1 MRFPGWM
8 VRGRRPVAAALAA
21 AALLSAC
28 GGGTS
33 TIDPFIPKT
42 IVVFGDESSAI
53 LSDGRKYSI
62 NALTS
67 DKALDCSANPMWVQY
82 LASQYGIVFAECNP
96 QNVVDPKGKMRAV
109 VGARAAGLS
118 TQIDAY
124 VSAGGFGEDAMA
136 TVLIGAHDVLDLYA
150 DYPTRGRS
158 ELLAEARDLGQLVGA
173 QINRLVDRGVRVIVA
188 TVPDQGLTPFA
199 LAEKAA
205 NTDIN
210 RAALLSDL
218 TAEFNA
224 GIRTTA
230 VNDGRFVGLILGDE
244 MVQAMV
250 KSPSS
255 FSLSNV
261 TTVVCTAA
269 LPDCSTDT
277 LITSGNTSSWL
288 WADTLYMGPNAQQR
302 LGLLAASR
310 AANNPF

>member
-1 MRFPGWM
+1 MRFPGRM
-8 VRGRRPVAAALAA
+8 VRGARPMVMALAA
-21 AALLSAC
+21 AALLAAC

-33 TIDPFIPKT
+33 TIDPFIPTT
-42 IVVFGDESSAI
+42 IVAFGDESS
-53 LSDGRKYSI
+53 LVLPDGRKYSI

-67 DKALDCSANPMWVQY
+67 AKAIDCKANPMWVQY
-82 LASQYGIVFAECNP
+82 LAAQYGLVFAECNP
-96 QNVVDPKGKMRAV
+96 DNVVDPKARMRAV
-109 VGARAAGLS
+109 PGARAADLAA
-118 TQIDAY
+118 QIDTYA
-124 VSAGGFGEDAMA
+124 SAVGFGDGAMA
-136 TVLIGAHDVLDLYA
+136 TVLIGAHDVLDLYG
-150 DYPTRGRS
+150 DFPTRSRS
-158 ELLAEARDLGQLVGA
+158 ELLAEARDLGQLVGV
-173 QINRLVDRGVRVIVA
+173 QINALVARNVRVIVA

-210 RAALLSDL
+210 RAALLTDL

-224 GIRTTA
+224 GIRTTF

-250 KSPSS
+250 KSPAS

-261 TTVVCTAA
+261 TSVVCTAA
-269 LPDCSTDT
+269 LPDCSSDT

-302 LGLLAASR
+302 LGMLAASR

>member
-8 VRGRRPVAAALAA
+8 VRGTRPVALALVS
-21 AALLSAC
+21 AALLAAC

-33 TIDPFIPKT
+33 TIDAFIPKT
-42 IVVFGDESSAI
+42 IVSFGDETSVL

-62 NALTS
+62 NALTT
-67 DKALDCSANPMWVQY
+67 DKALDCKSNPVWVQY
-82 LASQYGIVFAECNP
+82 LAAQYGLVFAECNP
-96 QNVVDPKGKMRAV
+96 ENVVDPKAKMRAV
-109 VGARAAGLS
+109 VGARAADLAG
-118 TQIDAY
+118 QIDAY
-124 VSAGGFGEDAMA
+124 VTAGGFGDDAMA
-136 TVLIGAHDVLDLYA
+136 TVLVGANDVLALYE
-150 DYPTRGRS
+150 DFPTRGRS
-158 ELLAEARDLGQLVGA
+158 ELLAEARGLGEVVGV

-199 LAEKAA
+199 LAEKAGNA
-205 NTDIN
+205 DTD
-210 RAALLSDL
+210 RAALLTSL

-224 GIRTTA
+224 GIRTTF

-255 FSLSNV
+255 FSLNNV
-261 TTVVCTAA
+261 TSPVCTAA
-269 LPDCSTDT
+269 LPGCSSDT
-277 LITSGNTSSWL
+277 LITSGNATTWL
-288 WADTLYMGPNAQQR
+288 WADNRYLAPNGQQR

>member
-8 VRGRRPVAAALAA
+8 VRGKRTMALALVA
-21 AALLSAC
+21 TALLSAC

-33 TIDPFIPKT
+33 TIDAFIPKT
-42 IVVFGDESSAI
+42 IVAFGDETSVI
-53 LSDGRKYSI
+53 LAGGRKYSI
-62 NALTS
+62 NALTAE
-67 DKALDCSANPMWVQY
+67 KALDCKANPVWVQY
-82 LASQYGIVFAECNP
+82 LAAQYGLVFAECNP
-96 QNVVDPKGKMRAV
+96 ENVVDPKARMRAV
-109 VGARAAGLS
+109 VGARAADLGP
-118 TQIDAY
+118 QVDAY
-124 VSAGGFGEDAMA
+124 VTAGGFGDDAMA
-136 TVLIGAHDVLDLYA
+136 TVLIGAHDVLALYG

-158 ELLAEARDLGQLVGA
+158 ELLADARELGQLVGV
-173 QINRLVDRGVRVIVA
+173 QINRLVNRGVRVIVA
-188 TVPDQGLTPFA
+188 TVPDQGLTPYA
-199 LAEKAA
+199 LAQKAA

-210 RAALLSDL
+210 RAELLSDL

-230 VNDGRFVGLILGDE
+230 LNDGRYVGLILGDE

-250 KSPSS
+250 KSPAS

-261 TTVVCTAA
+261 TSVVCTAA

-277 LITSGNTSSWL
+277 LISGGNASSWL
-288 WADTLYMGPNAQQR
+288 WADTLYLGPNGQQR

>member
-8 VRGRRPVAAALAA
+8 VRGMRPMALAFA
-21 AALLSAC
+21 TAGLLAAC

-33 TIDPFIPKT
+33 TIDAFVPKT
-42 IVVFGDESSAI
+42 IVAFGDETSVL

-62 NALTS
+62 NALT
-67 DKALDCSANPMWVQY
+67 DAKALDCRANPVWVQY
-82 LASQYGIVFAECNP
+82 LAGQYGLEFAECNP
-96 QNVVDPKGKMRAV
+96 DNVVDPKAKMRAV
-109 VGARAAGLS
+109 VGARAADLAG
-118 TQIDAY
+118 QIDAH
-124 VSAGGFGEDAMA
+124 VTAGGFGDDAMA
-136 TVLIGAHDVLDLYA
+136 TVLLGANDILALYE
-150 DYPTRGRS
+150 DFPTRGRG
-158 ELLAEARDLGQLVGA
+158 ELQAEARNLGQVVGV

-205 NTDIN
+205 NTDVD
-210 RAALLSDL
+210 RAALLKSL

-224 GIRTTA
+224 GVRTTI

-250 KSPSS
+250 KSPAS

-261 TTVVCTAA
+261 TSAVCTAA
-269 LPDCSTDT
+269 LPGCSSDT
-277 LITSGNTSSWL
+277 LITNGNATTWL
-288 WADTLYMGPNAQQR
+288 WADSRYLGPNGQQR

>member
-8 VRGRRPVAAALAA
+8 VRGTRPVALALAT
-21 AALLSAC
+21 AALLAAC

-33 TIDPFIPKT
+33 TIDAFVPKT
-42 IVVFGDESSAI
+42 VVAFGDETSV
-53 LSDGRKYSI
+53 LLPDGRKYSI
-62 NALTS
+62 NALTAA
-67 DKALDCSANPMWVQY
+67 KALDCRSNPLWVQY
-82 LASQYGIVFAECNP
+82 LAAQYALEFAECNP
-96 QNVVDPKGKMRAV
+96 DNVVDPKAKMRAV
-109 VGARAAGLS
+109 VGARAADLAG
-118 TQIDAY
+118 QIDAH
-124 VSAGGFGEDAMA
+124 VTAGGFGDDAMA
-136 TVLIGAHDVLDLYA
+136 TVLIGANDILALY
-150 DYPTRGRS
+150 DDFPTRGRS
-158 ELLAEARDLGQLVGA
+158 ELEADARDLGRLVGV

-205 NTDIN
+205 NTDID
-210 RAALLSDL
+210 RAALLKSL

-224 GIRTTA
+224 GIRTTI

-255 FSLSNV
+255 FSLGNV
-261 TTVVCTAA
+261 TSVVCTAA
-269 LPDCSTDT
+269 LPDCSSDT
-277 LITSGNTSSWL
+277 LITSGNATTWL
-288 WADTLYMGPNAQQR
+288 WADTLRLGPNGQQR